1 METEKMGELY
11 QQIAEGINEIIP
23 SEWEKV
29 ILYAEILDDSSEVFF
44 YFNPPQSEED
54 FIYSHNIPEHFQ
66 VSEDLY
72 DDLLI
77 KLQEAFEELRKEY
90 KENNLHIWTNLTLN
104 LDRTGQFSIDYNYED
119 VIGSEL
125 NGAQRKAV
133 WVYKNLGLMPKKKTL
148 RAFLEDF
155 IKTSEEK

>member
-44 YFNPPQSEED
+44 YFNPPQSED
-54 FIYSHNIPEHFQ
+54 YIYSHNIPEHFQ

-72 DDLLI
+72 DNLLI

-90 KENNLHIWTNLTLN
+90 KENNLHIWTNLTLK

-125 NGAQRKAV
+125 NGAQRKVV
-133 WVYKNLGLMPKKKTL
+133 WVYKNLGLMPKRKTV
-148 RAFLEDF
+148 RTFLEDF
-155 IKTSEEK
+155 IKTSER

>member
-44 YFNPPQSEED
+44 YFNPPQSED
-54 FIYSHNIPEHFQ
+54 YIYSHNIPEHFQ

-90 KENNLHIWTNLTLN
+90 KETNLHIWTNLTLN
-104 LDRTGQFSIDYNYED
+104 LDITGQFSIDYNYED

-133 WVYKNLGLMPKKKTL
+133 WLYKNLGLMPKRITL

-155 IKTSEEK
+155 IKTSE